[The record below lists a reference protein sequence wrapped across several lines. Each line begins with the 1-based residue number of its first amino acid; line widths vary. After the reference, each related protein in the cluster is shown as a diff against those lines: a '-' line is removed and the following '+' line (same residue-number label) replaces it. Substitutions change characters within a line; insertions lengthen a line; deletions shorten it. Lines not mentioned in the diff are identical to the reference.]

1 MAKRETSEQR
11 AVTFTKR
18 RHGLFNKAAD
28 LCRICDAQIA
38 IMVTSTG
45 SKEKVYTFGH
55 SSVDAVFDRFLNNFS
70 ALPEAAANDAGIK
83 SASNSIYEEIKAL
96 EGDVNALMQN
106 KKRRVEGIS
115 WDYIEELVQSSTSV
129 QELEDAVESLESLLG
144 HAKNKLMNNSTGN
157 LGISNIVER
166 KSDDFLALE
175 LEPHDDSSLTFELK
189 HRDDSFSSLDE
200 EIYFDGCWSTTD
212 GSPSNNGVYFPGEVD
227 MDDIWNL
234 LESSDFGSDS
244 HNVISNNNSNDC
256 ATSRTVSE
264 SASGSLENGGNVF
277 PATNLDLETFKNKKL
292 VDSVTYNAT
301 PDSDFGDTNQ
311 HYVMDGDCNAKQ
323 LDSATDYGFMDF
335 FGEFGNCMTDQ
346 MRLPLL
352 ISRS

>member
-129 QELEDAVESLESLLG
+129 QELKDAVESLESLLG
-144 HAKNKLMNNSTGN
+144 QAKNKLMNNSTGN

-175 LEPHDDSSLTFELK
+175 PEPHEDSSLTLELK
-189 HRDDSFSSLDE
+189 HRDDSFSTLDE
-200 EIYFDGCWSTTD
+200 EIYFDGCWTTD
-212 GSPSNNGVYFPGEVD
+212 SSFINNGIDFLGEVD

-234 LESSDFGSDS
+234 LESSDFSSDS

-256 ATSRTVSE
+256 TTSRTASE
-264 SASGSLENGGNVF
+264 STSGSLENGDNVF
-277 PATNLDLETFKNKKL
+277 PATHLGLESFKNMKF
-292 VDSVTYNAT
+292 VDCVTYNTT

-311 HYVMDGDCNAKQ
+311 HYVIDGDCNAKQ
-323 LDSATDYGFMDF
+323 LDSGADYRFMDLV
-335 FGEFGNCMTDQ
+335 GELATVG
-346 MRLPLL
+346 L
-352 ISRS
+352 IG